1 MDKIDYS
8 NILDV
13 ENTEDN
19 YMLLIKNIADK
30 INEIVDWIN
39 SQ

>member
-8 NILDV
+8 DILDV

>member
-8 NILDV
+8 DILDV
-13 ENTEDN
+13 ENTEDK